1 MIKTKLEGENIFISS
16 TLYLCP
22 SNKELSVLPQELVPA
37 CGLISL
43 IFLFFFSLLCSSC
56 HLPVHPFGDTNPAL
70 SPWTALV
77 SWKRASLS
85 PGQQNP
91 LGKASPTLSFAL
103 LHAKVGL
110 PADLWLISTILKHA
124 SFALLLLIFYLTC
137 GKKVS
142 STLSR
147 HVRQRL
153 YFPGRQGEQFHSC
166 CGTVALR
173 KKKKKGS
180 LSKAIR
186 KFVEGTNTK
195 SALQSPCP

>member
-77 SWKRASLS
+77 SRKRASLS

-110 PADLWLISTILKHA
+110 PADLWLISTILKHT
-124 SFALLLLIFYLTC
+124 SFALLLLIWLVVRRYQVLSLDTC
-137 GKKVS
+137 
-142 STLSR
+142 
-147 HVRQRL
+147 VRDCI
-153 YFPGRQGEQFHSC
+153 FPEDKESNFIAVVELWHWG
-166 CGTVALR
+166 
-173 KKKKKGS
+173 KKKKGS